1 MTTATTARPDAEQ
14 ELGAEKLAHVLHT
27 LIDLAPFKTEADR
40 DEAHRLVT
48 DVSTVSRS
56 AAADALLDP
65 EAYAAAKAEGAYDE
79 PEPPPA
85 PVDPRDAEIAKLRAE
100 LDQRD
105 AAASDARD
113 AELARLRDESARKQ
127 PGSPTAAGDSGGTTG
142 TSSPV
147 TPGPS
152 GGPSDPTPPVTG
164 ATSGP

>member
-1 MTTATTARPDAEQ
+1 MTTATTARPDNEQQ
-14 ELGAEKLAHVLHT
+14 ELAAEKLAHVLHT

-40 DEAHRLVT
+40 DGAHRLVT

-85 PVDPRDAEIAKLRAE
+85 PIDPRDAEIAKLRAE

-105 AAASDARD
+105 AADSDARD
-113 AELARLRDESARKQ
+113 AELARLREQSA
-127 PGSPTAAGDSGGTTG
+127 AAGAKPGG
-142 TSSPV
+142 S

-152 GGPSDPTPPVTG
+152 GGPTPPTPPVTG